1 MRLKYRIK
9 EALQFLSFAF
19 YPKTTLIACIA
30 FSLIVIASLV
40 LAMLTIPRDSNW
52 YNVVFALTTGAVG
65 SSIVS
70 FVVELTSNYKHN
82 KLAWYEL
89 QEYYSAIEMYECTK
103 QIEMQN
109 TSFQRAVKK
118 AHEEYQSAGGIEE
131 IDDDEPKDIIQ
142 ITWEELPKLIP
153 VLKSTIDD
161 KKEFLSDK
169 EINGIK
175 GILVD
180 YEQIKFGVRNYI
192 LLSSM
197 TYDALNHP
205 DEEYLRNLYPSDVLN
220 NMPGWMRKHLASTES
235 QKACEIYADT
245 ILSDSFL
252 LSQVM
257 KDYDVSQ
264 NGLDSYHS
272 EVDEEEELNE
282 QDEMEESEYLEE
294 NEPEDEETFRARN
307 EAYSKQVEEEFRPF
321 VSWLLSKS
329 CQNISDSIDNLEK
342 LILEKPFYGTK
353 LKMDRNSAKESLN
366 NVVANTSY
374 ESEKKRLDRLLAKQ
388 KTNSSI

>member
-1 MRLKYRIK
+1 MRLRYRIK

-19 YPKTTLIACIA
+19 YPKTTLIVCFI
-30 FSLIVIASLV
+30 FSLLVIAALV
-40 LAMLTIPRDSNW
+40 FAMLTIPQDSNW

-70 FVVELTSNYKHN
+70 FVVELTSNYRHN

-89 QEYYSAIEMYECTK
+89 QDYYSAIEKFESTK
-103 QIEMQN
+103 QIKMQN
-109 TSFQRAVKK
+109 TSFQRAEIK
-118 AHEEYQSAGGIEE
+118 AREEFRAAGCVEE
-131 IDDDEPKDIIQ
+131 FYDEESKDIIQ

-153 VLKSTIDD
+153 VLRTAIND

-169 EINGIK
+169 EIKGIK
-175 GILVD
+175 AILAD

-192 LLSSM
+192 LLSPM

-220 NMPGWMRKHLASTES
+220 NMPDWLRKHLASTES
-235 QKACEIYADT
+235 QKACELYAET

-252 LSQVM
+252 LSQVL

-264 NGLDSYHS
+264 NGLDSYQS
-272 EVDEEEELNE
+272 EIDEEEELKE
-282 QDEMEESEYLEE
+282 LDESEYLEE
-294 NEPEDEETFRARN
+294 DEPEDEETFRARN
-307 EAYSKQVEEEFRPF
+307 EAYSKQMEEENRPF

-329 CQNISDSIDNLEK
+329 CQNISESIDYLERV
-342 LILEKPFYGTK
+342 ILKKPFYGIK

-366 NVVANTSY
+366 GIVAKTCY
-374 ESEKKRLDRLLAKQ
+374 ESEKKRLDRVLSKQ
-388 KTNSSI
+388 KNDSSL